1 MRENKRFELKDA
13 RSAAMET
20 TRNRLMV
27 VIVMFGAA
35 FLFLGV
41 RTLDLGL
48 VENIVEA
55 NNRDRAFEPVLPARA
70 DIIDRNGV
78 ILATNLETAS
88 LYANPRQ
95 IQEPE
100 VAARQLVRVLPEL
113 SEADVL
119 AKFRSNRH
127 FTWLRRKLTPRQQW
141 QVNALGIPGLG
152 FQMEEERVYPQGD
165 LAAHVLGFVDVDG
178 NGIAGVE
185 NFFDTRLSDPMAA
198 NQPLRLSIDVR
209 VQHAIT
215 DELARTVARFSAAGA
230 AGMVMDVNTGEVLAM
245 VSLPD
250 FDPNHAN
257 NIADTALF
265 NRVSKGVYE
274 LGSIF
279 KTFTMAMAL
288 DAGIINLSDSFDAR
302 QPIRIARFEISDDH
316 PQNRILTVPEIF
328 TYSSN
333 IGAARIALD
342 VGAELQQDFL
352 SKISL
357 LRPATIELPEV
368 GRPIY
373 PDRWREITTMTVAYG
388 HGIAV
393 SPLQVA
399 GGISAMV
406 NGGIHIPATL
416 VANDAASRPNG
427 TRVIS
432 SLTSDQIR
440 GLMRVAVT
448 TGTGRNADV
457 PGYRVGGKTGTAEK
471 PTSGGYQEDALISSF
486 VGVFPMDAPR
496 YLVLVSVDEPHGT
509 RETFN
514 FATAGWV
521 AAPTVRNV
529 IARIAPILGVEP
541 RLEDDERYMQIN
553 LLVAEE

>member
-1 MRENKRFELKDA
+1 MRENKRFEIKDA
-13 RSAAMET
+13 RNAAMDM

-27 VIVMFGAA
+27 VIMMFAAA

-41 RTLDLGL
+41 RTVDLGL
-48 VENIVEA
+48 VEDIVEA
-55 NNRDRAFEPVLPARA
+55 NNFDRAFEPVLPARA
-70 DIIDRNGV
+70 DVVDRNGA

-100 VAARQLVRVLPEL
+100 VAARQLVRILPEL

-119 AKFRSNRH
+119 TKLRSNRH
-127 FTWLRRKLTPRQQW
+127 FVWLRRKLTPRQQW
-141 QVNALGIPGLG
+141 QINALGIPGFG

-165 LAAHVLGFVDVDG
+165 LASHVLGFVDVDG
-178 NGIAGVE
+178 NGIAGIE
-185 NFFDTRLSDPMAA
+185 NFFDARLADPMAA
-198 NQPLRLSIDVR
+198 NEPLMLSIDVR
-209 VQHAIT
+209 VQHAIA
-215 DELARTVARFSAAGA
+215 DELSRTVARFSAAGA
-230 AGMVMDVNTGEVLAM
+230 AGIVMDVNTGEVLAM

-250 FDPNHAN
+250 FDPNHASN
-257 NIADTALF
+257 VPGDALF
-265 NRVSKGVYE
+265 NRATKGVYE

-288 DAGIINLSDSFDAR
+288 DAGIISLNDSFDAR
-302 QPIRIARFEISDDH
+302 QPIRIARFLISDDH
-316 PQNRILTVPEIF
+316 PQNRILTVPEIY

-342 VGAELQQDFL
+342 VGGEAQQDFL
-352 SKISL
+352 SDIGM

-373 PDRWREITTMTVAYG
+373 PDYWREITTMTVSYG

-399 GGISAMV
+399 SGISAMV
-406 NGGIHIPATL
+406 NGGIHNPATL
-416 VANDAASRPNG
+416 VANDAASLPNG

-448 TGTGRNADV
+448 SGTGENADV

-471 PTSGGYQEDALISSF
+471 SATGGYQEDVLISSF

-496 YLVLVSVDEPHGT
+496 YLVLVSVDEPHGIA
-509 RETFN
+509 ETFN

-541 RLEDDERYMQIN
+541 RLEDDDRYQQIN
-553 LLVAEE
+553 LLVSEE